1 MVNISKMVQM
11 LLDRMDKFPEEF
23 VSPAYSAVK
32 QYSRDLIEDARWG
45 YISIAILDT
54 AAQSQGLFTA
64 EECNAYRSKIMK
76 IMRNKYEA
84 DVCEELVRPAE
95 QEQTDPR
102 QGQLW
107 QTPHIS
113 SSNTTA
119 TLSPG
124 AIAGSG
130 NLGTGRL
137 LTTQEVTK
145 QALKIIEQEMYKN
158 NKPTKLII

>member
-1 MVNISKMVQM
+1 MVNVSKMVQM

-45 YISIAILDT
+45 YVSIAILDT

-84 DVCEELVRPAE
+84 DVCEELVRPAKEEE
-95 QEQTDPR
+95 QADPR

-107 QTPHIS
+107 QTPHIGS
-113 SSNTTA
+113 ST
-119 TLSPG
+119 G
-124 AIAGSG
+124 AIAGG
-130 NLGTGRL
+130 P
-137 LTTQEVTK
+137 LTMAGITRD
-145 QALKIIEQEMYKN
+145 ALKILEDEMFKN
-158 NKPTKLII
+158 NKPTKLIT